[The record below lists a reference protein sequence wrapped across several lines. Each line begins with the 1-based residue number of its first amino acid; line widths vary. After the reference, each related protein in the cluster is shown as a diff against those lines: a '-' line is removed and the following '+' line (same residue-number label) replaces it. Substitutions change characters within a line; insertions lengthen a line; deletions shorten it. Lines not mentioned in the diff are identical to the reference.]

1 VVERRRRVAAVA
13 AVSALDRQKNRVAW
27 MAACC
32 CVFVT
37 AYTGAPSAGLAVLFG
52 LLALAMMV
60 LP

>member
-1 VVERRRRVAAVA
+1 M
-13 AVSALDRQKNRVAW
+13 SPLDKQKNRATW
-27 MAACC
+27 MAVCS

-52 LLALAMMV
+52 LLAITMMV